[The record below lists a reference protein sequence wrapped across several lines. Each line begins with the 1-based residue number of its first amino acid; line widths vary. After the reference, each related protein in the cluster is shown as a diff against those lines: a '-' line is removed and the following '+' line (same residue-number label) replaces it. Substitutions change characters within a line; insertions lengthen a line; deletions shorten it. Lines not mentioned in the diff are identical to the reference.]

1 MRRLLRTVT
10 QAAKIG
16 FVFEARK
23 NIMVLQPS
31 GEDRHVA
38 IDWEAALSHLDGRGF
53 ALLSG
58 VLGRKAC
65 EDIAALYADE
75 AQFRSR
81 IEMTRYGFG
90 RGEYKYFKYP
100 LPGIVE
106 QLRRSIYPRVAPLA
120 NEWRDR
126 LGTKQPRFPEKLSE
140 FTEQCHSAGQERP
153 TPLMLKYGPGDFNC
167 LHQDLYGDIYFPFQV
182 TFFLNQ
188 PGRDFT
194 GGEFVLTEQQPRR
207 QSRAEVLSTNQGD
220 AVIFSVNDRPVR
232 GARGYYRAHLRHGVS
247 TIRSGS
253 RYTLGIIFH
262 DAK

>member
-1 MRRLLRTVT
+1 
-10 QAAKIG
+10 
-16 FVFEARK
+16 
-23 NIMVLQPS
+23 MVLRPS
-31 GEDRHVA
+31 GEDCELA

-58 VLGRKAC
+58 VLSSRAC
-65 EDIAALYADE
+65 EDIAALYAQE
-75 AQFRSR
+75 ARFRSR
-81 IEMTRYGFG
+81 IEMSRHGFG

-100 LPGIVE
+100 LPSIVE
-106 QLRRSIYPRVAPLA
+106 QLRTSMYPRIAPLA

-126 LGTKQPRFPEKLSE
+126 LGTKQPRFPAKLSQ
-140 FTEQCHSAGQERP
+140 FTERCHRAGQERP
-153 TPLMLKYGPGDFNC
+153 TPLLLKYGPGDFNC
-167 LHQDLYGDIYFPFQV
+167 LHRDLYGDIFFPFQV
-182 TFFLNQ
+182 TFFLSQ
-188 PGRDFT
+188 SGSDFA

-207 QSRAEVLSTNQGD
+207 QSRAEVLSPNQGD

-247 TIRSGS
+247 TVHSGS